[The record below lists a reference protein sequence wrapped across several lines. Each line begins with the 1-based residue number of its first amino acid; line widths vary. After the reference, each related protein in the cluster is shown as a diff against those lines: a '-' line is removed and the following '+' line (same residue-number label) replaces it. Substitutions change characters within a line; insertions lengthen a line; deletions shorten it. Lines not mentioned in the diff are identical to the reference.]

1 MRTFLLLAIL
11 GTSSAR
17 ISGFATLR
25 LRGGAWGAGQQQ
37 VDDASVAVAAQEA
50 MHAESNPAAAPAHP
64 TLVTHAVEYALAGSF
79 DGIRSGIGQA
89 VGGQVAAWVGGA
101 LQKTGSGAGL
111 AFANIF
117 GRLPFLKG
125 KVSGKPIIFCVRV
138 CFSTSELVPKALWES
153 VRRTLRNFFP
163 SNHMLCTDAGDVCSE
178 RWGPACRRICSTF
191 NWSRHLFR
199 DCAKR

>member
-11 GTSSAR
+11 GTCSAR

-25 LRGGAWGAGQQQ
+25 LRGGAFGASQQS
-37 VDDASVAVAAQEA
+37 VDDASVAAAAQEA
-50 MHAESNPAAAPAHP
+50 MHADPNPAAPAHP

-101 LQKTGSGAGL
+101 LAKTGHGAGL
-111 AFANIF
+111 AFAHTF

-125 KVSGKPIIFCVRV
+125 KVC
-138 CFSTSELVPKALWES
+138 
-153 VRRTLRNFFP
+153 
-163 SNHMLCTDAGDVCSE
+163 
-178 RWGPACRRICSTF
+178 
-191 NWSRHLFR
+191 
-199 DCAKR
+199 